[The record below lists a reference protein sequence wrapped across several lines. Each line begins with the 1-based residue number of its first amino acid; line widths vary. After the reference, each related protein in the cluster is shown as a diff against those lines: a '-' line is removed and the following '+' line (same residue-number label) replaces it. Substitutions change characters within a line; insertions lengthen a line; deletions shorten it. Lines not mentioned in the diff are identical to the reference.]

1 MATVLTGCGG
11 RGVSG
16 LPGLGPAAVAK
27 APAAG
32 ALRLV
37 PDVPDPIPAS
47 VLAEPIVGEARRY
60 AGTTAPNGW
69 LFARGQTLEIALYP
83 HLFSV
88 LGTIAGGDGKKTFLL
103 PAPRFPLIVAT
114 AGTFLTSP
122 AMLASSARH
131 LNAAASVIPG
141 ARPAPARVKQERP
154 GIEAARLLA
163 ENAIAAGPARSSPLS
178 YDMSAR
184 IANATANAREAAMA
198 WLTAANRS
206 LVSQTTATVVAGG
219 LSPGDAVARMAGAL
233 STAESSALLDVN
245 DKYIAIFRDRP
256 SEALH
261 ENPQLEAARF
271 LMSVAY
277 TADQID
283 ALELRER

>member
-1 MATVLTGCGG
+1 LKRAPFIGAGMATVLTGCGG

-88 LGTIAGGDGKKTFLL
+88 LGT
-103 PAPRFPLIVAT
+103 T
-114 AGTFLTSP
+114 AGTFMTSP